1 MSRRHALAGLEA
13 LDNERLRPY
22 VEALHDGDPSPA
34 LPEPPSEEHPRRL
47 RACGTGAR
55 GWSWSPGRTRPICGR
70 LRCRAA
76 CWSATSLSSAS
87 AATPGG
93 TYQDALI
100 YPKGYTMSRWEQA
113 FYDLARREAQR
124 AGQA

>member
-1 MSRRHALAGLEA
+1 MWRRCTTAT
-13 LDNERLRPY
+13 RRPRCPSLRQRNIP
-22 VEALHDGDPSPA
+22 GGW
-34 LPEPPSEEHPRRL
+34 

-55 GWSWSPGRTRPICGR
+55 LELVARSHTAYMWSPPLPGGMLERHELVQR
-70 LRCRAA
+70 
-76 CWSATSLSSAS
+76 LSSDA
-87 AATPGG
+87 GG

-113 FYDLARREAQR
+113 FYDLARRETQR